1 MTNYLHHAYRANR
14 HVYDN
19 PNIRDRGFQQHL
31 AIQEAEKIL
40 EADPAVFIGEGI
52 NEHEDEGEA
61 LINGCLKLLDKLP
74 QRAIPEELLGVYD
87 DLLVA
92 REKLIEGA
100 KLPYAQKRYPE
111 LF

>member
-1 MTNYLHHAYRANR
+1 MTDYLTHAYKANR

-19 PNIRDRGFQQHL
+19 PCIQNKGFHQQL

-40 EADPAVFIGEGI
+40 ETDPAVFIGEGL

-61 LINGCLKLLDKLP
+61 FIAGVLKLLDKLP
-74 QRAIPEELLGVYD
+74 QSAIPDDLLGVYD

-92 REKLIEGA
+92 REALIEGA

>member
-1 MTNYLHHAYRANR
+1 MTNYLQHAYHADR

-19 PNIRDRGFQQHL
+19 PHITDRGFHQQL

-40 EADPAVFIGEGI
+40 ETDPSVFIGEAI

-61 LINGCLKLLDKLP
+61 FIAGVLKLLDKLP
-74 QRAIPEELLGVYD
+74 QRAIPDNLLGVYD

-92 REKLIEGA
+92 REALIENA
-100 KLPYAQKRYPE
+100 KLPYAAKRYPE